1 MGADRIDHRSLPPD
15 ASQRKQGYE
24 EPRSRSGHAGMSPG
38 DEEEWQA
45 GDFSSFSSTNPPHGH
60 WHF

>member
-1 MGADRIDHRSLPPD
+1 MGADRIDHRSLLPD

-24 EPRSRSGHAGMSPG
+24 EARSRSGHAGMSAG